1 VSNAAQINVVSR
13 HRRNAPDRRV
23 LIVAASPA
31 GVALPVQLAG
41 AGYDARVVDAERA
54 SQAIAEFAPHVMLIE
69 TGAGEFS
76 AGKLELARRLRAGRA
91 TSTLPLVLLFE
102 HDDADLRASALAAGA
117 DDYFALATPPA
128 EIAARLDAL
137 FWRMEAGRRT
147 ASLAALEQRAEI
159 DNFLQ
164 LLDAVRADIDE
175 DAIGV
180 LALIAVRTQFE
191 ARGGAAEEDR
201 TLAAAYDFFKLN
213 LRRLD
218 SIAFYGPTLL
228 LVYLP
233 HRTADA
239 AHAALARVSDEFAQ
253 TQAGVPLKIGLAS
266 FPANGTEIENLIEH
280 AELSLSSSASPD
292 ARQPH
297 TIENSL
303 VDLPATE
310 SSISNSAPPPPFA
323 SRVSTAAASKTN
335 AEQLAR
341 ALESPER
348 VVRESKQTDDMETS
362 VMSAGGAESLR
373 ASAQITPARAAADAA
388 ARERERRARGAIMP
402 RRLLLTISD
411 PARMAQINLLLRSSG
426 YEVRAAFDA
435 MQAINLLRIERPD
448 LLVIDDALAGIDG
461 LEALRRLRRQHHE
474 RLPLPVVLLL
484 SEPATRELVRAE
496 AESLGVSGFVSVP
509 YDAEELLTCVRSIGS
524 TD

>member
-31 GVALPVQLAG
+31 GVSLPVQLAG

-69 TGAGEFS
+69 TGAGEIS
-76 AGKLELARRLRAGRA
+76 AGKLDLARRLRAGRA
-91 TSTLPLVLLFE
+91 TSALPLVLLFE

-128 EIAARLDAL
+128 EIATRLDAL

-159 DNFLQ
+159 DNFLH

-180 LALIAVRTQFE
+180 LALIA

-233 HRTADA
+233 HRTANA
-239 AHAALARVSDEFAQ
+239 AHAALVRVSDEFAQ

-280 AELSLSSSASPD
+280 AELSLSSSVSQD
-292 ARQPH
+292 ARQQQ

-310 SSISNSAPPPPFA
+310 SSISNSAPPAPSTA
-323 SRVSTAAASKTN
+323 RVSTAAASKIN

-341 ALESPER
+341 ALESSER
-348 VVRESKQTDDMETS
+348 VVRESKQPDDMETS
-362 VMSAGGAESLR
+362 VMSAGGGESLR
-373 ASAQITPARAAADAA
+373 TSAQITPARAAADAA

-402 RRLLLTISD
+402 CRLLLTISD

-461 LEALRRLRRQHHE
+461 LEALRRLRRQHHD

-496 AESLGVSGFVSVP
+496 AQSLGVSGFVNVP
-509 YDAEELLTCVRSIGS
+509 YDAEELLTCVRSIGN

>member
-1 VSNAAQINVVSR
+1 VPNAAQINVVSR

-91 TSTLPLVLLFE
+91 TSALPLVLLFE

-180 LALIAVRTQFE
+180 LALIAP
-191 ARGGAAEEDR
+191 RGGTAEEDR

-233 HRTADA
+233 HRTANA

-280 AELSLSSSASPD
+280 AELSLSSSASQD
-292 ARQPH
+292 STQQH

-310 SSISNSAPPPPFA
+310 SSISNSAPPPPSTA
-323 SRVSTAAASKTN
+323 RVSTAATRRQMLNNSLVLLSLQSELCANRNRRTTWKLPSC
-335 AEQLAR
+335 
-341 ALESPER
+341 
-348 VVRESKQTDDMETS
+348 
-362 VMSAGGAESLR
+362 LR
-373 ASAQITPARAAADAA
+373 A
-388 ARERERRARGAIMP
+388 ERRA
-402 RRLLLTISD
+402 
-411 PARMAQINLLLRSSG
+411 
-426 YEVRAAFDA
+426 
-435 MQAINLLRIERPD
+435 
-448 LLVIDDALAGIDG
+448 
-461 LEALRRLRRQHHE
+461 
-474 RLPLPVVLLL
+474 
-484 SEPATRELVRAE
+484 
-496 AESLGVSGFVSVP
+496 
-509 YDAEELLTCVRSIGS
+509 
-524 TD
+524 